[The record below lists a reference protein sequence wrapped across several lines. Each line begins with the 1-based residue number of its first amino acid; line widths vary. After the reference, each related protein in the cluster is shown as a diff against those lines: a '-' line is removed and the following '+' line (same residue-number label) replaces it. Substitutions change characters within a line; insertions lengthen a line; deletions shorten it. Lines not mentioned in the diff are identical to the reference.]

1 MIKRNTVQVSRIYQ
15 TVQRLKCH
23 PTANDIYT
31 EIQKD
36 SPSISRGTV
45 YRNLDRLAKMGE
57 IKKVEVPGGPEHFDS
72 RCDDHYHIKCNMC
85 NRIYDVDMNCLSD
98 LTDMIDD
105 KQGFQFQGYDVFFN
119 GICPECNKKKEVI

>member
-1 MIKRNTVQVSRIYQ
+1 MIKRNTVQVSMVYKM
-15 TVQRLKCH
+15 VQHLKCH

-31 EIQKD
+31 EIQKE

-57 IKKVEVPGGPEHFDS
+57 IKKVEVPGGPEHFDF
-72 RCDDHYHIKCNMC
+72 RCDEHYHIKCNIC